1 MSLFKKII
9 RGAGKLVGKAAS
21 FIPGPIGTVAKV
33 ATGIAAG
40 ASAARKMAGPALP
53 AIRSLPGVGSVG
65 PAIRTVGR
73 TAGRVVG
80 AAATGAVLYDAAG
93 NLVSTGKRSRRINP
107 LNHKALNRALRRVCS
122 AKGLADRLNAIEIKG
137 KAKRKRYAC

>member
-1 MSLFKKII
+1 MSLFKKLV

-33 ATGIAAG
+33 VGGVAAG
-40 ASAARKMAGPALP
+40 ASAARKMAGPSLP
-53 AIRSLPGVGSVG
+53 AIRSLPGVGAVG

-73 TAGRVVG
+73 TAGRVAG
-80 AAATGAVLYDAAG
+80 AAATGAILYDAAG
-93 NLVSTGKRSRRINP
+93 NIVQGGKRTRRINP

-137 KAKRKRYAC
+137 KTKRKRYSC